1 MRCLWDLKLPTYPV
15 SQPQLL
21 SALTFQKQRTDRLM
35 KSLPLTSLAFVL
47 AAAAS
52 AAPAPQPLKIKS
64 AAASS
69 NLPNYPAANAIDG
82 KVTDTSRWVSEKS
95 TEPAWLALDLGE
107 KRKLAG
113 IHLFTGYG
121 ASDVISAFKVQFW
134 SAGKWLDIPS
144 ADVSGNTAN
153 ALAIAFDQTVSVET
167 DKLRLWI
174 TASHQNA
181 ARVKELV
188 IWPAE
193 VGDLPPLPKPTGPA
207 ASAGATPQEEIPLIY
222 LNQSGFNLGKP
233 KRFTAPTLADGTPF
247 IVRAATGG
255 SALAKGLIKNRIG
268 DFSSFNPEGDAEYVV
283 EAGGLTSVPF
293 RIGPFWLERIT
304 YQDAVDFMID
314 SRHHVGNARNVCQ
327 GSFGWRDDHH
337 FGWELHT
344 LVPQFLSNPSAYER
358 MPHQVKYEA
367 PKDKNIWGA
376 LEPYHDDAPD
386 IVKLIHWGADV
397 IVTQELRHEMLKS
410 QLAYFL
416 YAWPALKPWLP
427 EQNYQAVRDYAFK
440 VWAEP
445 NKDRSYP
452 YDESPENNLLALK
465 TKMGTTK
472 GCLPPGF
479 SVEPNLLMYEVAK
492 RGNRPDAQL
501 YFDAAYKQAEWI
513 VNNLDWNDPLV
524 TKGQRMS
531 EFITVTGLAHFLR
544 EYPDRAPKGLSNKL
558 NEWAK
563 VLIRRSDNLWDF
575 RKLGDEPDNWTPMG
589 EKPTMWNEP
598 GNVIGLPAP
607 ILAAREFI
615 TDAKAQARLDQLV
628 WSHLD
633 NMFGRNPVGRHFSF
647 DAPREVEGV
656 EHGWFKFCPGGIGRL
671 ADARF
676 VIDGSPKNA
685 HYPYHPEVGDIGWT
699 EGWVQF
705 NVCYNITLSYLAWS
719 ESKVEL
725 TKQGDEL
732 VIRLTAPLNFDY
744 NKVETGS
751 VTVISGLGDKEK
763 VTVTE
768 DSPSSSTL
776 TGKIK
781 LQPTTAARPDDKILQ
796 FKPGATI
803 MVSHGYGYLGRHAT
817 LKP

>member
-1 MRCLWDLKLPTYPV
+1 
-15 SQPQLL
+15 
-21 SALTFQKQRTDRLM
+21 M
-35 KSLPLTSLAFVL
+35 KSIVTTSLLL
-47 AAAAS
+47 ALVAS
-52 AAPAPQPLKIKS
+52 AAPDPQPLKPKS

-69 NLPNYPAANAIDG
+69 SLPKYPAANAIDG
-82 KVTDTSRWVSEKS
+82 KITDDSRWVSDKS
-95 TEPAWLALDLGE
+95 AEPSWIALDLGE

-113 IHLFTGYG
+113 IHLFTGFG
-121 ASDVISAFKVQFW
+121 AKDVIEAFKVQFW
-134 SAGKWLDIPS
+134 SRGEWVDIPS
-144 ADVSGNTAN
+144 AEISNNKAN
-153 ALAIAFDQTVSVET
+153 ALAIAFDQTVTVDT
-167 DKLRLWI
+167 DKLRIWI
-174 TASHQNA
+174 TASHQDA
-181 ARVKELV
+181 ARIKEIIV
-188 IWPAE
+188 WPSE
-193 VGDLPPLPKPTGPA
+193 VGDLPPLPKSAGPA
-207 ASAGATPQEEIPLIY
+207 AMAGSTPQDQIVELY
-222 LNQSGFNLGKP
+222 LNQSGFNVGKP

-247 IVRAATGG
+247 IVRPAKGG
-255 SALAKGLIKNRIG
+255 SALAEGTVKNHIG
-268 DFSSFNPEGDAEYVV
+268 DFSSFDPDSEAEYVV

-293 RIGPFWLERIT
+293 RIGPFWLERVS

-314 SRHHVGNARNVCQ
+314 SRHYVGNDRNVCR

-344 LVPQFLSNPSAYER
+344 LVPQLLSNPSAYER
-358 MPHQVKYEA
+358 MPQQIKYEK
-367 PKDKNIWGA
+367 PRDKNLWGA
-376 LEPYHDDAPD
+376 LEPYPDNAPD

-397 IVTQELRHEMLKS
+397 IVTQKLAHEHLKA

-416 YAWPALKPWLP
+416 YAWPALKAYLP
-427 EQNYQAVRDYAFK
+427 EQNYQTVRDYAFK
-440 VWAEP
+440 TWADP
-445 NKDRSYP
+445 KSDHQYP
-452 YDESPENNLLALK
+452 YDESPEHNLLALK
-465 TKMGTTK
+465 TKIGSTK
-472 GCLPPGF
+472 GSLPPGF

-492 RGNRPDAQL
+492 RENRPDAQL
-501 YFDAAYKQAEWI
+501 YFDAAYQQAEWMI
-513 VNNLDWNDPLV
+513 KELDWNDPLV

-531 EFITVTGLAHFLR
+531 EFLTVTGLAHFLR
-544 EYPDRAPKGLSNKL
+544 EYPDRAPRGLAEKL

-563 VLIRRSDNLWDF
+563 ILVRRSDNLWDF

-589 EKPTMWNEP
+589 DSPQKWNEP

-615 TDAKAQARLDQLV
+615 TDAKIQQRLDELT

-633 NMFGRNPVGRHFSF
+633 GMYGRNPVGRHFSF

-656 EHGWFKFCPGGIGRL
+656 EHGWFRFYNGGIGRL

-699 EGWVQF
+699 EGWIQF

-732 VIRLTAPLNFDY
+732 VVRLTAPLNFDY
-744 NKVETGS
+744 NKAETGS
-751 VTVISGLGDKEK
+751 VTIFSGLGDEEK

-768 DSPSSSTL
+768 DSPSSPTL
-776 TGKIK
+776 TGRIK
-781 LQPTTAARPDDKILQ
+781 LQPATTARPGDKILQ
-796 FKPGATI
+796 FKPGTTI
-803 MVSHGYGYLGRHAT
+803 KASHGFGYLGRHAT